1 MDSSARSPD
10 ISSAATAAA
19 AAAAASLK
27 VFAQKPLCTGT
38 LKRRQVGKCVECGD
52 RDIPPLAASRPA
64 LRSRHHLCLPG
75 LTASERGSRRR
86 DGGHSGW
93 RMIDMDRQYWD
104 LRENLQ
110 LVQPKYGAAPFFKL
124 GVDTRNQPPYDYMI
138 TVGEGDLGLPS
149 KEFYALSEKH
159 PIIRAYHA
167 FLMDTLAH
175 MISTSTENAQDY
187 AKKIYNYEKRIALD
201 VLGAVSRT
209 DLGNFTQPQIRTMH
223 QLVNDAPSLPI
234 LEAAQAMFKS
244 KKITEH
250 TEVMV
255 SSPAA
260 LKAISQIITTSDKE
274 VLNNYFMWSVIR
286 HFVPFMSR
294 EFRVSLH
301 QFEQTLYGA
310 GAAMPSMSPLSSSS
324 SSSSEAREPMWHFC
338 TNVVRQ
344 WMPYGLEALREN
356 PALIV
361 HDQRDANDY
370 HHHHHQH
377 QQHSGVGGGGGGA
390 GGALLV
396 SQHEVAMQQSRLLQ
410 QQTQQQQHHQSLLQQ
425 QQQQHHQHHNQEE
438 PQHHRAEYGIGGSG
452 EELLMAGIAT
462 VGIGGYSQHHY
473 QLNERLSYDDE
484 LVKVIFYHL
493 RDEFGRALLEARW
506 LSGDSDERLRR
517 YVADKLAS
525 VRLQVG
531 IPRELLRNERTL
543 NEYYGQL
550 VLDGLLFVDSV
561 VNQWDFTKSQM
572 TRMLDNQTEVERIL
586 TEMFPPRSAAEQLQ
600 RERQAGRN
608 HEHYRTPQPNPLVKY
623 SIALNMVL
631 ISRQRLR
638 QPYFSHHYPISVN
651 FARLG
656 ADIAFSLQSAIHT
669 LIEQYRNVELAS
681 GAHQQQL
688 RQNVLDEEAQ
698 NCMPR
703 SLIQGFFATAGSGR
717 LMNETRLNLY
727 LGLSAVTVLTRAFG
741 TLLGKIER
749 NERIYEADILEQTT
763 YEMLGLSR
771 QPSLRLPGLQ
781 PYDEQQLFTLAYLQ
795 RHCTADYSRHR
806 LTKLLIEHDIPE
818 FDKFE
823 FLWHRVAS
831 FGGAFGC
838 SAKVTAAAMTDGDRR
853 HCHGIL

>member
-1 MDSSARSPD
+1 
-10 ISSAATAAA
+10 
-19 AAAAASLK
+19 
-27 VFAQKPLCTGT
+27 
-38 LKRRQVGKCVECGD
+38 
-52 RDIPPLAASRPA
+52 
-64 LRSRHHLCLPG
+64 
-75 LTASERGSRRR
+75 
-86 DGGHSGW
+86 
-93 RMIDMDRQYWD
+93 MIDLDRQYWD

-310 GAAMPSMSPLSSSS
+310 GAAMPSLSPSSSSSSS
-324 SSSSEAREPMWHFC
+324 SSSSESREPMWHFC

-377 QQHSGVGGGGGGA
+377 QQHTGGGGA
-390 GGALLV
+390 GLVV
-396 SQHEVAMQQSRLLQ
+396 SQHEMVMQQSRLLLQQQQ
-410 QQTQQQQHHQSLLQQ
+410 QQTQQQHHQSLLQQ
-425 QQQQHHQHHNQEE
+425 QQQQYQQHRQHHNQEE
-438 PQHHRAEYGIGGSG
+438 PQHHRAEYGIGGGGEG

-462 VGIGGYSQHHY
+462 VGVGGYSQHHY
-473 QLNERLSYDDE
+473 QLNERISNDDE

-506 LSGDSDERLRR
+506 LSGEHGDERLRR

-531 IPRELLRNERTL
+531 IPRELLRNERIL

-656 ADIAFSLQSAIHT
+656 ADIAFALQSAIHT

-681 GAHQQQL
+681 GAHQQPHPQQHQ
-688 RQNVLDEEAQ
+688 QNVLDEEAQ

-703 SLIQGFFATAGSGR
+703 SLIQGFFVTAGSGR

-741 TLLGKIER
+741 TLLSKIER

-763 YEMLGLSR
+763 YEMLGLNR
-771 QPSLRLPGLQ
+771 QPALRLPGLQ
-781 PYDEQQLFTLAYLQ
+781 PYDEQQLFTLTYLQ
-795 RHCTADYSRHR
+795 RHCTADYNRHR

-818 FDKFE
+818 FDNDVIITYYCTNIE
-823 FLWHRVAS
+823 RITINTSTTTTTTSSIIITVTVTC
-831 FGGAFGC
+831 FGC
-838 SAKVTAAAMTDGDRR
+838 PRKHRA
-853 HCHGIL
+853 